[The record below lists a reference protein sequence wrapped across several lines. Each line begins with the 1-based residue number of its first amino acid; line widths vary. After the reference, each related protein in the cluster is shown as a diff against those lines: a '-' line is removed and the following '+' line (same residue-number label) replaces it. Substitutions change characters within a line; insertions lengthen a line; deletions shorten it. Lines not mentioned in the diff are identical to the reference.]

1 MKKTSIKT
9 AIPASLL
16 AAILAGAPEASPA
29 QAEARLESSAPAI
42 EEVIVTAQK
51 RAENLMAV
59 PISITAISAKSLS
72 DIGAKSLNEFNAVAP
87 GITFTGNTGHGISNI
102 SVRGVSGASAYML
115 EDPVAI
121 YTDGSYQFN
130 QTFGINTLSD
140 IASIEVVR
148 GPQGTLQGRNAT
160 AGALLIRTADPEQQF
175 GGYLT
180 ASIASEEE
188 YRVQGAITGPL
199 SSTLSARLAVDY
211 VDERG
216 WGRNGFDGSRVG
228 ANETLNARAIL
239 LWTPDDALSARL
251 ALNYQSSRIAP
262 AIARWSV
269 LTINPNPAAP
279 ALVPAGS
286 PPTAPLP
293 EAQRNLILD
302 DDEFALNRRTSTRI
316 DSPGATLEVSYD
328 LGAAT
333 LVSITSAHRHE
344 IKGQADSDGTALFP
358 REGYNQQDT
367 KGSLIS
373 EELRLQSGDDGAL
386 KWILGGY
393 ASRIEQDLF
402 WDIHNHR
409 YTVPAEIHT
418 LFTADQTYVSYAA
431 FGDAT
436 YRLTDSFSLT
446 GGVRYTHEEKDFV
459 SSRTALSFPLD
470 APLAPVFN
478 FTPSEESWDD
488 VSYRAVASFT
498 PREGLLAYASF
509 SKGFKSGGFNAFS
522 PDPAFEPEKLYSYEL
537 GMKADLLDGR
547 ARALLSVYDSDYEN
561 LQVSSGVPSGGFVIR
576 NAAEAEIRG
585 MEIEV
590 EGALSDALRVA
601 ANVAYI
607 DAEYVSFPTAP
618 DVFSIPADASG
629 NRLLRTPEWQYFA
642 QIVHTAALGSAWR
655 VESQA
660 SWRWRDTIYFTA
672 TNQDAPTL
680 RSEPSGELG
689 ARISFHNDAQ
699 DLSVAIF
706 GNNLTNERVP
716 SNVSLTFARPLATF
730 NKPLIYGLELTKRF

>member
-1 MKKTSIKT
+1 MKKTSINT
-9 AIPASLL
+9 AAPACLL
-16 AAILAGAPEASPA
+16 ATILAVAPGASPA
-29 QAEARLESSAPAI
+29 QTEARSQSGTPAI

-51 RAENLMAV
+51 RAENLMSV

-130 QTFGINTLSD
+130 QTFGINALSD

-160 AGALLIRTADPEQQF
+160 AGALLIRTADPEEQF

-180 ASIASEEE
+180 AAVASEEE

-199 SSTLSARLAVDY
+199 SSELAARLALDY
-211 VDERG
+211 IDERG
-216 WGRNGFDGSRVG
+216 WGHNSFDGNHLG
-228 ANETLNARAIL
+228 GNETFNARAIL
-239 LWTPDDALSARL
+239 LWTPDEALRARL
-251 ALNYQSSRIAP
+251 ALNYQSSQISP
-262 AIARWSV
+262 AIARWSI
-269 LTINPNPAAP
+269 LTINPDPAAP
-279 ALVPAGS
+279 ALVPAAS
-286 PPTAPLP
+286 PPTGPLP

-316 DSPGATLEVSYD
+316 DTPGATLEVSYD

-344 IKGQADSDGTALFP
+344 IKGSADSDGTALFP

-367 KGSLIS
+367 TGSLIS
-373 EELRLQSGDDGAL
+373 EELRLQSNGEGEL
-386 KWILGGY
+386 TWILGGY
-393 ASRIEQDLF
+393 ASRIEHDLF

-409 YTVPAEIHT
+409 YTVPAEVHT
-418 LFTADQTYVSYAA
+418 LFTADQTYLSYAGFA
-431 FGDAT
+431 DAT
-436 YRLTDSFSLT
+436 YKLTDSFSLT
-446 GGVRYTHEEKDFV
+446 GGVRYTHEEKDFS
-459 SSRTALSFPLD
+459 SSRTALTFPLN

-478 FTPSEESWDD
+478 YTPPAESWDD

-498 PREGLLAYASF
+498 PRDGFLAYASF

-522 PDPAFEPEKLYSYEL
+522 PDPAFAPEKLYSYEI
-537 GMKADLLDGR
+537 GMKVDLFDGR
-547 ARALLSVYDSDYEN
+547 GRALLSAYDSDYEN
-561 LQVSSGVPSGGFVIR
+561 LQVSSGVPTGGFIIR

-585 MEIEV
+585 LEIEA
-590 EGALSDALRVA
+590 EGAVSDTLRVTG
-601 ANVAYI
+601 NVAYI
-607 DAEYVSFPTAP
+607 DAEYVSFPNAP
-618 DVFSIPADASG
+618 NVFGIPVDASG
-629 NRLLRTPEWQYFA
+629 SRLLRTPEWQYFA
-642 QIVHTAALGSAWR
+642 QIVHTTPIGSAWR

-672 TNQDAPTL
+672 TNQDAPNL

-689 ARISFHNDAQ
+689 ARISFHNDTQ
-699 DLSVAIF
+699 DLVIAVF